1 MKDEKKNVDEMV
13 LATIEPKET
22 TNEEEEL
29 TVQVSDIETIANT
42 LVVLDEKDYEAAGE
56 FGVKLKTKIAEVTEF
71 FAPMKKAA
79 HEAHKNVCDREKQML
94 APLKSA
100 EATLKKT
107 MGEYVTK
114 KERERREAEER
125 ARKLAR
131 EESERKLTEAAEAE
145 RKGDIAASEAALL
158 DAEIS
163 DTASR
168 SITINKQQSY
178 VKGVSAKTDWEIT
191 DIDASKVPDDVMGV
205 TIRPVDEKAVIKLI
219 RASKGKVQIPGIT
232 YKEVSKMSFRRS

>member
-1 MKDEKKNVDEMV
+1 MKDEKKSSDEMV
-13 LATIEPKET
+13 LATIEQQDAG
-22 TNEEEEL
+22 EEEL

-42 LVVLDEKDYEAAGE
+42 LVVLNDKDYETAGE
-56 FGVKLKTKIAEVTEF
+56 LGVQIKTKIAEVTEF

-79 HEAHKNVCDREKQML
+79 NEAHKNVCSREKEML

-100 EATLKKT
+100 EAILKKT

-125 ARKLAR
+125 ARKLAH
-131 EESERKLTEAAEAE
+131 EEAE
-145 RKGDIAASEAALL
+145 RKLAEAVDAEQKGDHAASEAALL

-168 SITINKQQSY
+168 SITINQQQPKT
-178 VKGVSAKTDWEIT
+178 KGVSVKTDWEIT
-191 DIDASKVPDDVMGV
+191 NIDLAKVPNDVMGV
-205 TIRPVDEKAVIKLI
+205 LIRPVDEKAVLKII

-232 YKEVSKMSFRRS
+232 YTEVSKTSFRRS